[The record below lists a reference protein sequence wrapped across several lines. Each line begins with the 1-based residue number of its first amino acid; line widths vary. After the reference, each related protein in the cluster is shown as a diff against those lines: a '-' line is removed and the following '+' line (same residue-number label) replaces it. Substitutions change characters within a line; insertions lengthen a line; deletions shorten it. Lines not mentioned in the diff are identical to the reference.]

1 MLQLINLPLDDE
13 LIDDY
18 GGIDG
23 LQKILDE
30 TGCDSIEWVWG
41 GREISKKLPSA
52 MTQGYHLT
60 FYSDWLDFYLGDQ
73 KKLFKKFGNEEVI
86 EILYGGTKS
95 STLVR
100 RYKEDLE
107 RALSLGAKY
116 VVFHISDVSIEE
128 GYSYKMEH
136 TDEQVLD
143 ACARIINEIMDGVDT
158 KIDFLIENLWWAGFR
173 FDDIDRT
180 RYILDKIDYPK
191 KGIMLD
197 TGHLLNTETTLR
209 SEAEGIVY
217 LRKMINHHK
226 EVKHLIKGVHLNL
239 SLSGDYVESTIGRL
253 QATGDNYFEKFSN
266 SYDHILQIDQH
277 RPFTDS
283 NIGDIIQEIA
293 PRYLVHE
300 LRGRTIREKIE
311 MIKRQKATLGNFF
324 SNGK

>member
-1 MLQLINLPLDDE
+1 
-13 LIDDY
+13 
-18 GGIDG
+18 
-23 LQKILDE
+23 
-30 TGCDSIEWVWG
+30 
-41 GREISKKLPSA
+41 
-52 MTQGYHLT
+52 
-60 FYSDWLDFYLGDQ
+60 
-73 KKLFKKFGNEEVI
+73 
-86 EILYGGTKS
+86 
-95 STLVR
+95 
-100 RYKEDLE
+100 
-107 RALSLGAKY
+107 
-116 VVFHISDVSIEE
+116 
-128 GYSYKMEH
+128 MEH

-300 LRGRTIREKIE
+300 LRGHTIREKIE